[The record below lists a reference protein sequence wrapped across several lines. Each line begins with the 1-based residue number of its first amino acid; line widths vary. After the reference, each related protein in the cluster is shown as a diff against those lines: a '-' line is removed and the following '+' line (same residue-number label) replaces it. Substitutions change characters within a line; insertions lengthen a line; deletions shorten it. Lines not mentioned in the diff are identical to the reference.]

1 MTTYIRYP
9 TDASGGVNTYANFAA
24 LPATAS
30 DGTLAITLDTH
41 LLYEWTGAAWVVIS
55 GPGAALSVTDTNSVD
70 LTLSSN
76 NLSADVR
83 LSASSAD
90 AGNINATNSI
100 ETDGLQ
106 TQVPILVG
114 DSGAGGTAGV
124 VPAPSSGD
132 AAAGKFLKAN
142 GTWAVPPDVDTGIT
156 QLTGDVTAGPGS
168 GSQAA
173 TLATVNSNV
182 GTFGSATQSSQVT
195 LNAKGLVTAASNIT
209 VTPAVG
215 SITGLGTGV
224 ATALTNNIG
233 SAGAPV
239 TFNGALGT
247 PSSGTLTNTS
257 GLPLTTGVTGILP
270 VANGGTN
277 SSASLNNNRIMQSSG
292 GSVIEASAITAS
304 RILASDSNGIP
315 VASAIPTANL
325 SGTNT
330 GDQTITLTSDVTGS
344 GTGSFATTIANNAV
358 TNAKAAQMAAH
369 TFKGNNT
376 GSTANALD
384 LTATQ
389 LTAELNAF
397 TSVLKGLAPA
407 SGGGTTNFLRADGTW
422 ASPAASAFK
431 GVKYKVATGTINASQ
446 NVVKYSTLVYDANT
460 DYSTSTGLYTVPTT
474 GYYLVIGK
482 FQCNSSDG
490 SAGESVSI
498 YIEKNGTIWSSGGW
512 IADSSAATN
521 TAVQVA
527 ISDVVQATA
536 GDTIGIYSSTN
547 TTSPSYNTAGNTEYI
562 SITKVG

>member
-41 LLYEWTGAAWVVIS
+41 LLYEWTGAAWIVIS
-55 GPGAALSVTDTNSVD
+55 GPGAALSVTDSNSVD

-106 TQVPILVG
+106 TQVPILIG

-182 GTFGSATQSSQVT
+182 GTFGSATESSQVT
-195 LNAKGLVTAASNIT
+195 VNAKGLVTAASNIT

-422 ASPAASAFK
+422 TAPSSSTFV
-431 GVKYKVATGTINASQ
+431 GVKYKVATGTISGTT
-446 NVVKYSTLVYDANT
+446 VVKYTTLVFDANT
-460 DYSTSTGLYTVPTT
+460 DYSTSTGLYTVPST
-474 GYYLVIGK
+474 GYYQINAAFVI
-482 FQCNSSDG
+482 NNTDSSG
-490 SAGESVSI
+490 GTSAAI
-498 YIEKNGTIWSSGGW
+498 IIEKNSVIWSQAGW
-512 IADSSAATN
+512 QANNGADT
-521 TAVQVA
+521 TDAVRVQ
-527 ISDVVQATA
+527 ISDIVQATA

-547 TTSPSYNTAGNTEYI
+547 VTNPTYAAAGNSEFI
-562 SITKVG
+562 SIAKVG